1 MKDLTALDEF
11 RQRDRSV
18 LEMYGSFGDEGNGVF
33 RLLCQR
39 TGTYLL
45 CIASNGDGWDHVSVS
60 VAHRIPNWLE
70 MHFAKRTF
78 FADGQ
83 TAMQLH
89 VPLSRS
95 RQRPSLLPAP
105 VAAQRRPRNASPARD
120 LRRPCHKAVISQPPV
135 REALIDQRRHPP

>member
-1 MKDLTALDEF
+1 
-11 RQRDRSV
+11 
-18 LEMYGSFGDEGNGVF
+18 MYGSFGDEGNGVF

-89 VPLSRS
+89 VPLADHVNAHPSCLHLWRPNDG
-95 RQRPSLLPAP
+95 REIPRPSAIFVGP
-105 VAAQRRPRNASPARD
+105 VTKP
-120 LRRPCHKAVISQPPV
+120 
-135 REALIDQRRHPP
+135 